1 MDSAGNK
8 EVMTAKE
15 AAVFLRITPQTVRS
29 LARRGDLP
37 GRKVGRAWRF
47 SKEGLENWLKRTDGE
62 RDS

>member
-1 MDSAGNK
+1 MDSAGTK